1 MLTVILI
8 CTLGQS
14 PYECQR
20 PTARSVIT
28 HETAATLPYS
38 CLMEAAQYAA
48 QNKVTSRLAPG
59 EWLKIG
65 CIPNPGGS
73 TDDHL

>member
-20 PTARSVIT
+20 LTARSVIT

-38 CLMEAAQYAA
+38 CLMEA
-48 QNKVTSRLAPG
+48 LANFEKMRRG
-59 EWLKIG
+59 
-65 CIPNPGGS
+65 
-73 TDDHL
+73 